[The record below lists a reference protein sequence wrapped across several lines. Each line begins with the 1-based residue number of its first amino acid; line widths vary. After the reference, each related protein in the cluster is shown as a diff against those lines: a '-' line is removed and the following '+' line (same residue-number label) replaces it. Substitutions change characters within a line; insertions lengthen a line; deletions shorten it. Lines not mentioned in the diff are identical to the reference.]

1 MPVENYLTNLADLC
15 CIPSLKYVG
24 DKNLSLMLL
33 YENTFGFFLNY
44 LSFSYQFDHDPSN
57 STKFKFDDGDQYG
70 YSESFNVRRNFKS
83 VFFY

>member
-33 YENTFGFFLNY
+33 YENSFSFFLNY
-44 LSFSYQFDHDPSN
+44 LSFSFQFDHDPCN
-57 STKFKFDDGDQYG
+57 STKFKFDEDVKLKYG
-70 YSESFNVRRNFKS
+70 Y
-83 VFFY
+83 